1 MEVKKTSSLE
11 ETWSVAEDF
20 LKLLKAG
27 EVVGLVGDL
36 GAGKTAFVQ
45 GIVKAMGADVQA
57 KSPTFTF
64 VREYSVDFEGI
75 KKVVHADFYRL
86 EDAKGVEALA
96 MHDLMGDDVVM
107 FVEWVN
113 KVEEHGVKPDWIVE
127 ISGRDE
133 GEREI
138 GIRRVEIVESV

>member
-1 MEVKKTSSLE
+1 
-11 ETWSVAEDF
+11 
-20 LKLLKAG
+20 
-27 EVVGLVGDL
+27 
-36 GAGKTAFVQ
+36 
-45 GIVKAMGADVQA
+45 
-57 KSPTFTF
+57 
-64 VREYSVDFEGI
+64 
-75 KKVVHADFYRL
+75 
-86 EDAKGVEALA
+86 
-96 MHDLMGDDVVM
+96 LMGDDVVM